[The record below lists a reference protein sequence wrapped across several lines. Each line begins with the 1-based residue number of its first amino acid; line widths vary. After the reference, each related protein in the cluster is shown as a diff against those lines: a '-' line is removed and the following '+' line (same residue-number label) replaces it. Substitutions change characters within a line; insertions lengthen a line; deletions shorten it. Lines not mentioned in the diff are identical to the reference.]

1 MLPSVVARQVKQGIT
16 DFLQTTFPVTTSRF
30 DGALDRLLAREDSIF
45 KGPFI
50 SIQLPFR
57 TGSGRDHFAAIKLPF
72 SPYLHQEKAFARLG
86 GSRPAST
93 IIATGTGSGKTESF
107 LLPVLDYCWQHRGE
121 PGIKAILIYPMNALA
136 TDQAGRLAE
145 AIHKNPELRDK
156 VTAGIYVGQEDETPS
171 AVMAA
176 DRIITDKKLLRK
188 SPPDILITNYKMLD
202 YLLLRIKD
210 QTIWKQNQPETLKF
224 LVVDEL
230 HTFDGAQGSDLA
242 CLIRRLKAR
251 LATPAGHLCCVG
263 TSATLG
269 NDAEGGTLLK
279 YAGEVFGE
287 TFTPDAVISEYRLS
301 AGEFLESHF
310 INRTM
315 VPPPA
320 MAARLQPETWPT
332 APAYL
337 RAQHELWFDEPLD
350 DATFAGVDWRLALPQ
365 KLLQHSFFQNL
376 LKLLRGRPRSYNEII
391 SELEKYTPEFLNA
404 PQQYKSDLIDSLL
417 ALVAAARNGT
427 VERPAPFLHV
437 RFQLWLRELTRMTGL
452 VAPVPEI
459 AFADD
464 LTQEQLATHLPLIHC
479 RECNKM
485 GWAGLKREFDEQING
500 ELRAFYSSF
509 FKADPEVAFFFPE
522 AGSSRELEKA
532 GSFFQLCTGCL
543 ALTKKTEAR
552 RCHKCDNPEL
562 IRVYMPETIVVK
574 EGRRSS
580 SNCCPFCNTQG
591 SLTILGSRAAS
602 LTSVAISQIF
612 ASNFNNDKK
621 LLTFSDSVQDAA
633 HRAGFF
639 AGRTYTF
646 NFRIAL
652 QKFVQTL
659 SAPVDL
665 ATLPGMFVDFWLA
678 RLGPERFITTFI
690 GPNMTWL
697 QEYEKMLASGRVDPA
712 DGLLELVKKRVH
724 WQILSEYGFR
734 ARIGRTLERA
744 GSSMAVVNGDLLAR
758 AVAAAYFTL
767 INEVGM
773 LRNLNETKVK
783 QLACGLLMHLKNLG
797 GIYYS
802 ELDCLI
808 DAWGETFMLN
818 RINWTPDFSPK
829 ARTPAFLTTR
839 RTNRFE
845 LLTRSGSG
853 RHTWCEIWLE
863 KLLAADNEL
872 IAGLAPQVYELLLQ
886 ALIKE
891 GILVE
896 FKPKGD
902 RVWGIKPE
910 AMLVER
916 KVSRFACCACNR
928 QIAVGS
934 GEASV
939 WAEAPCIEPTCGGFF
954 KEVGPL
960 PDYYGK
966 LYSTGDVER
975 IFAAEHTGLLE
986 RTPRE
991 ELERRF
997 RNSNQLPGAPNLL
1010 SCTPTL
1016 ELGINIGELSTVVL
1030 CSVPPAQA
1038 NYLQRI
1044 GRAGRQDG
1052 NSLNLTVA
1060 NSRPHDLYF
1069 FADPSDMIA
1078 GRVEAPGVFLNAS
1091 AVLERQLTAYCF
1103 DRWAASGVKESAL
1116 PVNLQKVLYNIDKPD
1131 SGKFPYNLLAY
1142 IKLNQTVL
1150 FEGFIAMFKEVI
1162 SPESVEHLKN
1172 FMLGSQ
1178 SNHGSLEYR
1187 IINRLL
1193 QQNRSIEGLRSRIKT
1208 LVNKIAAK
1216 KEQLVRDANYQSE
1229 LEELMMEKKG
1239 LNDLVQD
1246 LGSKHILNFFT
1257 DEGLLPNYAFP
1268 EAGVTLRS
1276 VIFRKKTKK
1285 TDDGGNYETLRFEY
1299 ERSAGSAISELAP
1312 SSVFYAG
1319 GRRVTIDQVDLSVS
1333 DIETWQMCDNC
1344 SLMTREISSQAAAN
1358 CPACGSSQWGNVSQK
1373 RQMLRLTQ
1381 VFSTSHDRDSR
1392 LNDDSD
1398 ERDTRFFNRQMVVE
1412 LRDAERIAAFKI
1424 DSDELPFGFEFY
1436 TRAGFRDINFG
1447 ERDGQAEKFRVNGAE
1462 MGRRGFTIC
1471 RYCGKVQNA
1480 KGEIK
1485 HSLSCVS
1492 RKKESAGNLT
1502 NCVYLYREFHSEA
1515 IMMLMPFV
1523 TGASG
1528 KELHSFI
1535 AAVNLGL
1542 KRKFGGNIGHL
1553 QLTLH
1558 DEPIPDSTQ
1567 RKQYLVLYDTVP
1579 GGTGYLKQ
1587 LMRSGEPMLEVFELA
1602 LNVLRNCECSRQN
1615 GAGAQDGCYRCLFAY
1630 KQSYNMAG
1638 TSRSTAID
1646 LLTKILEHRDRL
1658 VSIKS
1663 LEEVSVNALLDSN
1676 LEAGFIEILRRC
1688 GRQLELPVVLKL
1700 DVVNNKP
1707 GYYLKIGEQA
1717 WHIEPQVLL
1726 GGQYGINAQVQSKA
1740 DFVFYPVKGCKNNK
1754 PLVVFTDGYGFHWN
1768 RTDKDF
1774 AQRDAILKTGR
1785 FNLWLLSYN
1794 DVELH
1799 LAAEKLKNF
1808 CEELIDTGLQSVQ
1821 SKFIK
1826 LLASYKTEAL
1836 PNPASLD
1843 SFSLL
1848 LKWMLSGDERRWQLN
1863 AFAMALLLLDNKTLN
1878 ATEAMRWKNRLEAL
1892 CPVEVCAAFNDA
1904 FADSDAAVWRYGEH
1918 RFESAGFSIELKL
1931 AINDES
1937 IRKGDVAG
1945 MYIACCLDDSNA
1957 APEDYEYRRYWNGFL
1972 KLVDILQFLPNAYF
1986 FTVLGRAMP
1995 YGKPVVGSEAAADS
2009 WQPAGEWQELIEV
2022 VDPIFRAFL
2031 LQIAGRGLPL
2041 PEADMELRHENG
2053 RLVCDEVAAL
2063 AWPEH
2068 KVAIAAAERQEWFAH
2083 FSDHGWQVLALTE
2096 VADASEK
2103 LEQYLKAKE

>member
-1 MLPSVVARQVKQGIT
+1 VIPSVVARQVKQGIT
-16 DFLQTTFPVTTSRF
+16 DFLQTTFPATTSLF
-30 DGALDRLLAREDSIF
+30 NGALDRVLAREDGIF

-57 TGSGRDHFAAIKLPF
+57 NGSGRDHFAAIKLPF
-72 SPYLHQEKAFARLG
+72 APYLHQEKAFARLG

-93 IIATGTGSGKTESF
+93 LIATGTGSGKTESF

-145 AIHKNPELRDK
+145 TIYKNPELQGN

-171 AVMAA
+171 AVMGENK
-176 DRIITDKKLLRK
+176 IITDKKLLRK
-188 SPPDILITNYKMLD
+188 NPPDILITNYKMLD

-210 QTIWKQNQPETLKF
+210 QTIWKQNNPETLKF

-251 LATPAGHLCCVG
+251 LNTPTGHLCCVG

-269 NDAEGGTLLK
+269 NDAEGAALLK

-287 TFTPDAVISEYRLS
+287 AFAADSIISEYRLS
-301 AGEFLESHF
+301 AGEFLESQF

-315 VPPPA
+315 VPA
-320 MAARLQPETWPT
+320 MAAADRLLPEAWPSQQQ
-332 APAYL
+332 YL
-337 RAQHELWFDEPLD
+337 QAQHELWFDEPLD
-350 DATFAGVDWRLALPQ
+350 DNEFADNAWRLALPQ

-376 LKLLRGRPRSYNEII
+376 LKLLRGKPRSYNEII
-391 SELEKYTPEFLNA
+391 SELEKYTPEFA
-404 PQQYKSDLIDSLL
+404 KATQQYKSSLIDSLL
-417 ALVAAARNGT
+417 ALVSAARNGPT
-427 VERPAPFLHV
+427 VKPSPFLHV
-437 RFQLWLRELTRMTGL
+437 RFQLWLRELTRMTGS
-452 VAPVPEI
+452 VASVPEI

-464 LTQEQLATHLPLIHC
+464 LNQEQLATHLPLIHC

-485 GWAGLKREFDEQING
+485 GWAGLKRQFDEQVNG
-500 ELRAFYSSF
+500 ELRAFYSGF
-509 FKADPEVAFFFPE
+509 FKADPDVAFFFPE
-522 AGSSRELEKA
+522 TEKSLALEKT
-532 GSFFQLCTGCL
+532 GSFYQLCTACL
-543 ALTKKTEAR
+543 TLTKNPAAR
-552 RCHKCDNPEL
+552 RCFKCDSSEL
-562 IRVYMPETIVVK
+562 IRVYSPETVIVQNNQ
-574 EGRRSS
+574 RAST
-580 SNCCPFCNTQG
+580 NNCPFCNGQR

-602 LTSVAISQIF
+602 LTSVAISQIY

-659 SAPVDL
+659 PAAVNL
-665 ATLPGMFVDFWLA
+665 AELPGRFIDYWLT

-697 QEYEKMLASGRVDPA
+697 REYEQLIATGKADPNNE
-712 DGLLELVKKRVH
+712 LLELVKKRAH

-744 GSSMAVVNGDLLAR
+744 GASMAAVDDELLSR
-758 AVAAAYFTL
+758 AVATASTTL
-767 INEVGM
+767 QNEIEM
-773 LRNLNETKVK
+773 LRNLNEKTVK
-783 QLACGLLMHLKNLG
+783 CLMAGLLMHLKNLG

-802 ELDCLI
+802 ELSCLI
-808 DAWGETFMLN
+808 ESWGETYQLN
-818 RINWTPDFSPK
+818 RFNWTPNFSPK

-839 RTNRFE
+839 RSNRFE
-845 LLTRSGSG
+845 LLTRSGGG

-872 IAGLAPQVYELLLQ
+872 IAGLAPQVYELVLQ

-891 GILVE
+891 GILIE
-896 FKPKGD
+896 FKQKSD

-910 AMLVER
+910 ALRVEQSI
-916 KVSRFACCACNR
+916 SRLACRSCNR
-928 QIAVGS
+928 QIAVAAS
-934 GEASV
+934 EAGL
-939 WAEAPCIEPTCGGFF
+939 WADVPCIEHTCSGTF
-954 KEVGPL
+954 KMTAATA
-960 PDYYGK
+960 DYYGK
-966 LYSTGDVER
+966 LYAAGDVER
-975 IFAAEHTGLLE
+975 IFAAEHTGMLE
-986 RTPRE
+986 RGPRE

-997 RNSNQLPGAPNLL
+997 KNSSQLPGAPNLL

-1016 ELGINIGELSTVVL
+1016 ELGINIGELSTVIL

-1052 NSLNLTVA
+1052 NSLNVTLA

-1069 FADPSDMIA
+1069 FADPTDMIA
-1078 GRVEAPGVFLNAS
+1078 GKVESPGIFLNAS

-1103 DRWAASGVKESAL
+1103 DCWAASGVKENAL
-1116 PVNLQKVLYNIDKPD
+1116 PVNLQKTLYNVDKPD
-1131 SGKFPYNLLAY
+1131 SGKFPYNLLEF
-1142 IKLNQTVL
+1142 IKLQQTGL
-1150 FEGFIAMFKEVI
+1150 FDGFIAMFSEVI
-1162 SPESVEHLKN
+1162 SRESIEHLQN
-1172 FMLGSQ
+1172 FMRGSG
-1178 SNHGSLEYR
+1178 SNEGSLEYR
-1187 IINRLL
+1187 IINHLL
-1193 QQNRSIEGLRSRIKT
+1193 QQNRTIEGLRSRIKT
-1208 LVNKIAAK
+1208 LVSKITSK
-1216 KEQLVRDANYQSE
+1216 KEQLVKDANYQSE

-1239 LNDLVQD
+1239 LSDLVHD

-1276 VIFRKKTKK
+1276 VIFRKKAKS
-1285 TDDGGNYETLRFEY
+1285 DEGGNYETLRFEY
-1299 ERSAGSAISELAP
+1299 ERPAVAAISELAP
-1312 SSVFYAG
+1312 SATFYAG

-1344 SLMTREISSQAAAN
+1344 SYMTREISSQAAAN
-1358 CPACGSSQWGNVSQK
+1358 CPACGSSQWGNISQK

-1381 VFSTSHDRDSR
+1381 VFATSDDRSSR

-1398 ERDTRFFNRQMVVE
+1398 ERDTRFFNRQMIVE
-1412 LRDAERIAAFKI
+1412 LRDAQRIAAFKV

-1436 TRAGFRDINFG
+1436 TKAGFRDINFG
-1447 ERDGQAEKFRVNGAE
+1447 ERDGQAEKFRVNGTE
-1462 MGRRGFTIC
+1462 MGRRGFVIC

-1492 RKKESAGNLT
+1492 RKKESAGTLT
-1502 NCVYLYREFHSEA
+1502 NCVYLYRDFHSEA

-1523 TGASG
+1523 TGTSG

-1542 KRKFGGNIGHL
+1542 KRKFGGNISHL

-1558 DEPIPDSTQ
+1558 DEPIPDTTQ
-1567 RKQYLVLYDTVP
+1567 RKQFLVLYDTVP

-1587 LMRSGEPMLEVFELA
+1587 LMRSTEPMMEVFELA
-1602 LNVLRNCECSRQN
+1602 LDVLRNCECNRQN
-1615 GAGAQDGCYRCLFAY
+1615 GAEPRDGCYKCLFAY

-1646 LLTKILEHRDRL
+1646 LLSRILEHRDRL
-1658 VSIKS
+1658 VSVKS
-1663 LEEVSVNALLDSN
+1663 LEEVNVNALLDSN
-1676 LEAGFIEILRRC
+1676 LEAGFIEIMRRC
-1688 GRQLELPVVLKL
+1688 GAMLGLPVVLKM

-1707 GYYLKIGEQA
+1707 GYYLKIGDRV

-1726 GGQYGINAQVQSKA
+1726 GEQYGIAGQVQSKA
-1740 DFVFYPVKGCKNNK
+1740 DFVFYPVKGCKNKK
-1754 PLVVFTDGYGFHWN
+1754 PLVVFTDGYGFHWD

-1794 DVELH
+1794 DVESH
-1799 LAAEKLKNF
+1799 LATNKLHDYCKNLIDNGSAAAKEKLK
-1808 CEELIDTGLQSVQ
+1808 
-1821 SKFIK
+1821 K
-1826 LLASYKTEAL
+1826 LLASYKAEPL
-1836 PNPASLD
+1836 PNPAEQD
-1843 SFSLL
+1843 SFTLL
-1848 LKWMLSGDERRWQLN
+1848 LNWMLDGDERRWQLN
-1863 AFAMALLLLDNKTLN
+1863 AFAMALLLLDNKNYQSETDVLHW
-1878 ATEAMRWKNRLEAL
+1878 RNRLEAL
-1892 CPVEVCAAFNDA
+1892 CPVEVHAAFSDA
-1904 FADSDAAVWRYGEH
+1904 FESSGAGSWRYGEH
-1918 RFESAGFSIELKL
+1918 RFDFGSSSIEIKL
-1931 AINDES
+1931 AISDKS
-1937 IRKGDVAG
+1937 ISKGDIQG
-1945 MYIACCLDDSNA
+1945 IYIACCLDDSHA
-1957 APEDYEYRRYWNGFL
+1957 APEDHEYRRYWNGFL
-1972 KLVDILQFLPNAYF
+1972 KLLDVLQFLPNAYF
-1986 FTVLGRAMP
+1986 FTSRGRVMP
-1995 YGKPVVGSEAAADS
+1995 YGKPAAGPAKPDDS
-2009 WQPAGEWQELIEV
+2009 WQPSAEWQELIEV
-2022 VDPIFRAFL
+2022 VDPLFTTVL
-2031 LQIAGRGLPL
+2031 HEIARHGLPL
-2041 PEADMELRHENG
+2041 PVADAELRYQDG
-2053 RLVCDEVAAL
+2053 RLVCDELAAL
-2063 AWPEH
+2063 AWPEC
-2068 KVAIAAAERQEWFAH
+2068 KVAIAAAEWQEWFNH
-2083 FSDHGWQVLALTE
+2083 FSEQGWQIMALADVVDNL
-2096 VADASEK
+2096 EK
-2103 LEQYLKAKE
+2103 LEQCLKAKE